1 MTEPMK
7 TKLADADR
15 IMALKAGSWIM
26 AMEPVDVT
34 LMTGGRMTLPMGAQ
48 VRISCATGT
57 TAFGV
62 TGQAKSVMFGLEEAA
77 SFEPTHDRR

>member
-1 MTEPMK
+1 MTEQMK
-7 TKLADADR
+7 SKLADADR

-34 LMTGGRMTLPMGAQ
+34 PMTGGRMTLPMGAQ
-48 VRISCATGT
+48 VRISCTTGL

-62 TGQAKSVMFGLEEAA
+62 TEQAKLVMFALEEAA
-77 SFEPTHDRR
+77 SFKPTHDRR